1 MEFNSSLSSLVSSIS
16 DAEPSFWDSPKEKL
30 LQILEEKTE
39 MLHLLKEKLKI
50 KEGELQKLRAEN
62 LLQIEDEQKSEE
74 AFQNIQP
81 RCEDIQTIWGDPE
94 TKNELKP
101 DIHQIIFDQLF
112 MEEVNLQDL
121 IFFTF
126 SNRTESRIA
135 WKKPLFNEFYDQDS
149 DGNIKIFRSTKK
161 DSRKLISSQL
171 RVRSPVVNHQEKRK
185 ARIHKENK
193 SIGFCRFN
201 KYL

>member
-81 RCEDIQTIWGDPE
+81 RGEDIQTIWGDPE

>member
-39 MLHLLKEKLKI
+39 MLHLLTEKLKI

-81 RCEDIQTIWGDPE
+81 RGEDIQTIWGDPE